1 MYRIAVL
8 AALTAQLALS
18 ALAQKKEQFV
28 EMQRDI
34 ALLQDQLRTL
44 EKSQGDRLQAIEKSL
59 AVAIDNQG
67 KIAATL
73 SAMERNLTAQQKA
86 LVAPAAAIGSKVD
99 DLSTEVGAFR
109 GQLEEINSSLRRVQ
123 GQMVDMSNAIKIL
136 QAPPP
141 APAPQVPDPN
151 QPPPGMTSETL
162 YQGAMRAKS
171 AGQYDLAM
179 QQFTDYLRY
188 YGQTDLA
195 ANAQFYI
202 GEIYYSQQNFEEALR
217 AFDAVLERFA
227 GGNKTP
233 DAQYMKG
240 MTLLKMDRK
249 ADARTEFSALVKQA
263 PGSEQAAKA
272 RDQLKRLT
280 PAGKKR

>member
-1 MYRIAVL
+1 MYRIAAV
-8 AALTAQLALS
+8 AALGSLLGVS

-34 ALLQDQLRTL
+34 ALLQDQLRSI
-44 EKSQGDRLQAIEKSL
+44 EKSQSERLQAIEKTL

-67 KIAATL
+67 KISATL
-73 SAMERNLTAQQKA
+73 AAMERNLTAQQKA
-86 LVAPAAAIGSKVD
+86 LVAPAATIGSKVE

-109 GQLEEINSSLRRVQ
+109 GQLEEINSGLRKMQ
-123 GQMVDMSNAIKIL
+123 AQMVDMNNAIKVL

-141 APAPQVPDPN
+141 APAPAAIDPN

-171 AGQYDLAM
+171 AGQYDLAL
-179 QQFTDYLRY
+179 QQFTDYLRF

-202 GEIYYSQQNFEEALR
+202 GEILYNQQSYDDALK
-217 AFDAVLERFA
+217 AFDTVLERFA
-227 GGNKTP
+227 GGNKTA

-240 MTLLKMDRK
+240 MALLKMDRK
-249 ADARTEFSALVKQA
+249 ADARTEFAALVKQS
-263 PGSEQAAKA
+263 PNSEQAAKA